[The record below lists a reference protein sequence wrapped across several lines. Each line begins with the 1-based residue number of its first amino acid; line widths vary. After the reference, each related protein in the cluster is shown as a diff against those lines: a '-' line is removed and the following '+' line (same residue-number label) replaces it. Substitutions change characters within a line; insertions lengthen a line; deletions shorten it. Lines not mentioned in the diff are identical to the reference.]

1 MKSKW
6 QLAFQEHH
14 RSNTKTVFLV
24 FPWKGLDNVIFYNIN
39 VVMTWRQTM
48 TDIQAQIKSAI
59 DQADKHRDSGGNLS
73 QDDRAALVEMQAQLS
88 DKIRE
93 MMQLNE
99 SLMNAIR
106 PVARL

>member
-1 MKSKW
+1 
-6 QLAFQEHH
+6 
-14 RSNTKTVFLV
+14 
-24 FPWKGLDNVIFYNIN
+24 
-39 VVMTWRQTM
+39 M
-48 TDIQAQIKSAI
+48 TDIQTQIKSAI

-93 MMQLNE
+93 MMHLND
-99 SLMNAIR
+99 SLMTAIR